1 MNDRGG
7 RAGTTVDG
15 VNRTRRLAVWIHASR
30 APALEAACHFIAAL
44 PAGMECLVVPEA
56 RAQIQARVPA
66 ARLLDISAATL
77 PTAEVVVVFG
87 GDGTILRAA
96 AQALECDIPVLG
108 VNLGHVGF
116 LAELEMSQIPELVK
130 HVVAGQ
136 FHLERRMTIEV
147 ALYLPGSDVPSWRSS
162 AINEVSLEKAARTK
176 MIDVLVSIDRLP
188 VSRWACDGILVSTPT
203 GSTAYAF
210 SAGGPVMWPQLE
222 AFQVVPLAAH
232 ALFARPM
239 VLAPDSLVRL
249 DLLAEISGVMCCDG
263 TRSVEVPA
271 GARLEVRRYAH
282 DLTVARLSEQP
293 FTSRLVKKFA
303 LPIEGWRGQS
313 G

>member
-1 MNDRGG
+1 
-7 RAGTTVDG
+7 
-15 VNRTRRLAVWIHASR
+15 VWIHASR
-30 APALEAACHFIAAL
+30 QPALEAACQFIAEL
-44 PAGMECLVVPEA
+44 PHDIECLVVPEA
-56 RAQIQARVPA
+56 RNHIHTRVPDA
-66 ARLLDISAATL
+66 PLADITPASL

-96 AQALECDIPVLG
+96 ELALESDIPVLG

-116 LAELEMSQIPELVK
+116 LAELEMSQVPQLVQ
-130 HVVAGQ
+130 HVVAGD
-136 FHLERRMTIEV
+136 FVLEHRMTIEV
-147 ALYLPGSDVPSWRSS
+147 CLFGPGADLPLWRSI
-162 AINEVSLEKAARTK
+162 AINEVSLEKASREK
-176 MIDVLVSIDRLP
+176 MVDALVSIDGLP

-239 VLAPDSLVRL
+239 VLAPDSRVVL
-249 DLLAEISGVMCCDG
+249 DLLADVPGVVCCDG
-263 TRSVEVPA
+263 SRSADVPS
-271 GARLEVRRYAH
+271 GSRLDIRRYPH
-282 DLTVARLSEQP
+282 DLMMARLSEQP

-303 LPIEGWRGQS
+303 LPIEGWRGPATS
-313 G
+313 PEVA

>member
-1 MNDRGG
+1 
-7 RAGTTVDG
+7 
-15 VNRTRRLAVWIHASR
+15 VWIHASR
-30 APALEAACHFIAAL
+30 LPALEAACRFIEEL
-44 PAGMECLVVPEA
+44 PTGVECLVVPEA
-56 RAQIQARVPA
+56 REDIHARVPG
-66 ARLLDISAATL
+66 ARLADITSTSL
-77 PTAEVVVVFG
+77 RSAEVVVVFG

-96 AQALECDIPVLG
+96 ERALESEIPVLG

-116 LAELEMSQIPELVK
+116 LAELEMSQMPELVH
-130 HVVAGQ
+130 HVVTGD
-136 FHLERRMTIEV
+136 FFLERRMTIQIDLFKGDEEK
-147 ALYLPGSDVPSWRSS
+147 PSWSS
-162 AINEVSLEKAARTK
+162 VAINEVSLEKASRMM
-176 MIDVLVSIDRLP
+176 MIDCLVSIDGLP

-222 AFQVVPLAAH
+222 AYQIVPLAAH

-239 VLAPDSLVRL
+239 VLAPDSRVQL
-249 DLLAEISGVMCCDG
+249 DVLADVPAVVCCDG
-263 TRSVEVPA
+263 GRVEDVPA
-271 GARLEVRRYAH
+271 GSRLEIRRYEH

-303 LPIEGWRGQS
+303 LPVEGWRGR

>member
-1 MNDRGG
+1 
-7 RAGTTVDG
+7 
-15 VNRTRRLAVWIHASR
+15 VWIHASR
-30 APALEAACHFIAAL
+30 LPALEAACQFIAAL
-44 PAGMECLVVPEA
+44 PTDVECLVVPDA
-56 RAQIQARVPA
+56 REQIHARVPQ
-66 ARLLDISAATL
+66 ARLADISAQSL

-96 AQALECDIPVLG
+96 ERALDCDIPVLG

-116 LAELEMSQIPELVK
+116 LAELEMAQMKELVN
-130 HVVAGQ
+130 HVVKGD
-136 FHLERRMTIEV
+136 FVLERRMTIEV
-147 ALYLPGSDVPSWRSS
+147 EVYAPDSETPMWSS
-162 AINEVSLEKAARTK
+162 VAINEVSLEKASRTK
-176 MIDVLVSIDRLP
+176 MIDCLVVIDGLP

-222 AFQVVPLAAH
+222 AYQVVPLSAH

-239 VLAPDSLVRL
+239 VLAPDSRVRL
-249 DLLAEISGVMCCDG
+249 ELLPPVPGVVCCDG
-263 TRSVEVPA
+263 ARLADVPE
-271 GARLEVRRYAH
+271 GARLEIRRYPH
-282 DLTVARLSEQP
+282 DLMVARLSEQP

-303 LPIEGWRGQS
+303 LPIEGWRGR